1 MPRVVVTR
9 RADFAAAH
17 RLSRPDWSEEKNRSV
32 FGDCANPNW
41 HGHNYELEVS
51 VEGPVDP
58 ETGFVMDLK
67 ALKDVIER
75 RVIADVDHRNL
86 NVEVSWLEGVMPS
99 TENLAIAIWDR
110 IAAGLPAEV
119 RLRKVAIRET
129 PRNSVEYTGPE
140 EDVKP

>member
-17 RLSRPDWSEEKNRSV
+17 RLSRSDWSDEKNRSV
-32 FGDCANPNW
+32 FGDCANANW

-58 ETGFVMDLK
+58 ETGFVMELK

-75 RVIADVDHRNL
+75 RVTADGDHRDL
-86 NVEVSWLEGVMPS
+86 NAEASWPEGVMPS
-99 TENLAIAIWDR
+99 NENSAIANRDR
-110 IAAGLPAEV
+110 ITAG
-119 RLRKVAIRET
+119 
-129 PRNSVEYTGPE
+129 S
-140 EDVKP
+140 

>member
-17 RLSRPDWSEEKNRSV
+17 RLSRPDWSDEKNRSV

-67 ALKDVIER
+67 ALKDVIEE

-86 NVEVSWLEGVMPS
+86 NVEVPWLEDVMPS
-99 TENLAIAIWDR
+99 TENLAVAIWAR
-110 IAAGLPAEV
+110 IADRLPGEV
-119 RLRKVAIRET
+119 RLRRVAVRET
-129 PRNSVEYTGPE
+129 PRNSVEYMGPE